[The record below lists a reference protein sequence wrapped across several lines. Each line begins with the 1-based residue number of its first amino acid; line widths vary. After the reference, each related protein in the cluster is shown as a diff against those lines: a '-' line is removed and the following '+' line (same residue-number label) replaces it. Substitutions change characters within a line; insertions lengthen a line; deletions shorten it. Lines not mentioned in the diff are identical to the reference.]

1 MNAWA
6 LSIGNVTGAPIRHL
20 PPEEVVVTKAK
31 PRVDPPALRVKIE
44 RAYCQSPAGHCQ
56 HCGIELSIHNHNI
69 RYCSL
74 DCRAKAGYA
83 KRTAKR
89 AAAAIERKAGLV
101 CQHCYQPMPAEA
113 HGHVKYCSAEC
124 FRSERNMRKRVT
136 NA

>member
-1 MNAWA
+1 MNVWS

-20 PPEEVVVTKAK
+20 PPEGVEVVVAK

-44 RAYCQSPAGHCQ
+44 RAYRQSPAGHCQ
-56 HCGIELSIHNHNI
+56 HCGVELSITNNKY
-69 RYCSL
+69 RYCSIQ
-74 DCRAKAGYA
+74 CRNQANQAKRNVSRIAKA
-83 KRTAKR
+83 TA
-89 AAAAIERKAGLV
+89 RKAGRT
-101 CQHCYQPMPAEA
+101 CQHCHQPMPAET